1 VVVCLLAEDATPGR
15 RISVGLVP
23 GGDEVGCRASD
34 VGGSR
39 GADGAAWPADRRDAD
54 PRFTLVD
61 GLSSGWGVEAAR
73 PATVWFSI
81 RQTRPD
87 GPL

>member
-15 RISVGLVP
+15 RISVDLLP
-23 GGDEVGCRASD
+23 GGGEVVCRVSD
-34 VGGSR
+34 VGGGR
-39 GADGAAWPADRRDAD
+39 GADGAAWPTDGPDAD

-61 GLSSGWGVEAAR
+61 LLSSGWGVDAER

-81 RQTRPD
+81 RRTRPD
-87 GPL
+87 GSP